1 MFGWRK
7 NKVRM
12 EVQYAINLYQGLV
25 AHNEFGDMTALK
37 LRIPTS
43 LHQAYQNKML
53 LQREMICFVALM
65 QAAHP
70 GTVLHSVMP
79 VFGELLVMST
89 EARGL
94 QLTRDLLAQASME
107 DVEYMFAEPYLWA
120 QRWLAEFRS
129 DPDET
134 FMIALFADHC
144 LKLFSA
150 HKAGIE
156 NGSR

>member
-1 MFGWRK
+1 MFGWGK
-7 NKVRM
+7 KVRM

-25 AHNEFGDMTALK
+25 AHNEFGDMTALS

-43 LHQAYQNKML
+43 LHHAYQNKVL

-79 VFGELLVMST
+79 VFGDLLVLKAD
-89 EARGL
+89 ERGL
-94 QLTRDLLAQASME
+94 QLTRDQLAQASI
-107 DVEYMFAEPYLWA
+107 DDTQYMFDEPYLWG
-120 QRWLAEFRS
+120 QQWLAEFRGT
-129 DPDET
+129 PDET
-134 FMIALFADHC
+134 FMVVEFADHC

-150 HKAGIE
+150 YKAGIE
-156 NGSR
+156 KTSPK